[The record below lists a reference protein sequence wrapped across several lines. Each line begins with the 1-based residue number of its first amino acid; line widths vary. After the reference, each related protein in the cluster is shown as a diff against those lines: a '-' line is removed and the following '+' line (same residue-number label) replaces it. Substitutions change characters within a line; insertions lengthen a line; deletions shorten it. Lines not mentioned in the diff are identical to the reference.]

1 MNFLMRGLHQEGC
14 WIPRERVIPLY
25 RAGNHMLSCY
35 QFMAY
40 KTLSRGQ
47 THFNMIPKVH
57 MFHHLMEEMEY
68 QSVRAG
74 WAWNCIID
82 ACYQEEDFVGRASYL
97 TRCVSIR
104 CQVYRAIQRYL
115 AQLNV
120 SWSVRWQ
127 TSHVTKDLQC
137 VSVHNEL
144 FWEGWWVGKWRVWIY
159 MWNYR

>member
-1 MNFLMRGLHQEGC
+1 
-14 WIPRERVIPLY
+14 
-25 RAGNHMLSCY
+25 
-35 QFMAY
+35 
-40 KTLSRGQ
+40 
-47 THFNMIPKVH
+47 

-104 CQVYRAIQRYL
+104 CQVLRAIHRYL

-120 SWSVRWQ
+120 SWSVR
-127 TSHVTKDLQC
+127 
-137 VSVHNEL
+137 
-144 FWEGWWVGKWRVWIY
+144 
-159 MWNYR
+159 